1 MEVAQKESVDVKDC
15 IRVTEECFAKIEKL
29 KFS

>member
-15 IRVTEECFAKIEKL
+15 IRVTEECFSKIEKL
-29 KFS
+29 KF